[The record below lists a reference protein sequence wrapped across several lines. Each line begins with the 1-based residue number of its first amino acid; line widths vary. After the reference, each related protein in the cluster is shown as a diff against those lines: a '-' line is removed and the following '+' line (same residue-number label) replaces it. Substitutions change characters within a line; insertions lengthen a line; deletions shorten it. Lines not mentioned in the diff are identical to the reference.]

1 MLEQGQ
7 RRKELEHHKK
17 ELGLGQVQEQGH
29 RKKMQ
34 ELEHRRKLELG
45 WEQELGQ
52 HRKERELGWEQE
64 PGPHRKEPG
73 LG

>member
-1 MLEQGQ
+1 MQGRCRKEPGQELEQGQ

-45 WEQELGQ
+45 
-52 HRKERELGWEQE
+52 
-64 PGPHRKEPG
+64 
-73 LG
+73 